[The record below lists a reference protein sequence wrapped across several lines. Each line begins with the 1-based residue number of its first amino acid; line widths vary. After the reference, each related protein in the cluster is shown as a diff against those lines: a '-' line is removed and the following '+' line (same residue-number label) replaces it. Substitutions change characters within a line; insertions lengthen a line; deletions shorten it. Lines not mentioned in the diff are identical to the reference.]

1 MELAG
6 VSFLIKLFLIIISI
20 YVFGV
25 SIYWILRSWFRHLIL
40 GLSWVIA
47 PLFIVFHIFSVSVPG
62 EAGWGI
68 AYIYIFF
75 APIGL
80 FSLGVVCANLA
91 NLIYKADKNEATQTI
106 GILFVLILP
115 PLIFSWMA
123 FALPKHKSDNK
134 RAYYDNKR
142 MNGVFDFYFAG
153 KKFEFPCHDA
163 LFSFYG
169 HSRHGGE
176 DICRLTKDMNSERQ
190 IRKKLYI
197 KHRDSGEYH
206 FCEKNGTPE
215 RRESAY
221 CQFKR
226 PLEVL
231 TFSVDSTDWSEKL
244 LKRYGVTPDSPTS
257 MIGGLRLIHKSV
269 KQREPMKRRTDGAIV
284 QRRPITKLIFSK
296 GWTNEDKGFQHKA
309 YITCSEGWSYEGT
322 YSCLGK
328 VQISKNLQV
337 DLRYKAPE
345 SDIENQLDKKHDEI
359 WSYWLYLDENFRV
372 FPAKD

>member
-1 MELAG
+1 M
-6 VSFLIKLFLIIISI
+6 
-20 YVFGV
+20 
-25 SIYWILRSWFRHLIL
+25 
-40 GLSWVIA
+40 
-47 PLFIVFHIFSVSVPG
+47 
-62 EAGWGI
+62 
-68 AYIYIFF
+68 
-75 APIGL
+75 
-80 FSLGVVCANLA
+80 
-91 NLIYKADKNEATQTI
+91 
-106 GILFVLILP
+106 
-115 PLIFSWMA
+115 
-123 FALPKHKSDNK
+123 
-134 RAYYDNKR
+134 
-142 MNGVFDFYFAG
+142 
-153 KKFEFPCHDA
+153 
-163 LFSFYG
+163 
-169 HSRHGGE
+169 
-176 DICRLTKDMNSERQ
+176 
-190 IRKKLYI
+190 
-197 KHRDSGEYH
+197 
-206 FCEKNGTPE
+206 
-215 RRESAY
+215 
-221 CQFKR
+221 
-226 PLEVL
+226 
-231 TFSVDSTDWSEKL
+231 DSTDWSEKL